1 MSWEFDVASS
11 TVGIAAAVVGVALT
25 AYKGIQYQSYL
36 PKKAVNESLE
46 SLREQA
52 ERVEHQLD
60 QKREQLAQAELT
72 ISKADALQSE
82 LQSMRKEASELQ
94 AARVEFGTLSVQ
106 IRSLQEQRTQLEQ
119 ARSSLQADIRDLSKD
134 RDLIQQQ
141 LDSQRTQLLT
151 DEQRRELAEKARI
164 LQNDINGKETVLE
177 RLAEQVNAN
186 DKQIAQQ
193 GEKLRELNRELAQV
207 EGKFVTGRE
216 MLAGLSKQEE
226 QLRAQIE
233 DLKRYR
239 DNLQRESG
247 SGTKEVRRLLLE
259 SVLPAGDFMKPRSG
273 DKREEDAVKAALQ
286 AIRNEGLI
294 YAERTIWAFHTA
306 LKCEK
311 ESPLVVLAGLSGTGK
326 SALPRAYARALGM
339 HQLTV
344 AVQPGWD
351 SPSDL
356 LGFYNHLERQF
367 KPTELTRALVQMNP
381 RHEEG
386 DGVRTDLSQ
395 RMLLVL
401 LDEMNLAR
409 VEYYFSEF
417 LSRLEA
423 RRGIKLED
431 RSRLRDATVPL
442 ELGLGSDGA
451 TASYPLLVWKNVLFV
466 GTMNEDESTQ
476 TLSDKVIDRSNL
488 LRFGKPGKLHG
499 ADDTPRDSAGPAVR
513 EYLAYETWQRWCQGT
528 GDGSAFDKEINEL
541 NDLLE
546 IVHRPFGHRVSTSI
560 RRYISFYPRWTDK
573 AEQWA
578 FADQIEFRILPRLRG
593 LDLADGEV
601 DGLFQYLEVL
611 CRERLDDVALA
622 KAIRQHRE
630 HGDASGQFH
639 WRGLDRTI
647 EEA

>member
-1 MSWEFDVASS
+1 LL
-11 TVGIAAAVVGVALT
+11 GNGV
-25 AYKGIQYQSYL
+25 
-36 PKKAVNESLE
+36 
-46 SLREQA
+46 
-52 ERVEHQLD
+52 
-60 QKREQLAQAELT
+60 
-72 ISKADALQSE
+72 
-82 LQSMRKEASELQ
+82 
-94 AARVEFGTLSVQ
+94 LS
-106 IRSLQEQRTQLEQ
+106 
-119 ARSSLQADIRDLSKD
+119 RDD
-134 RDLIQQQ
+134 
-141 LDSQRTQLLT
+141 
-151 DEQRRELAEKARI
+151 
-164 LQNDINGKETVLE
+164 
-177 RLAEQVNAN
+177 
-186 DKQIAQQ
+186 
-193 GEKLRELNRELAQV
+193 
-207 EGKFVTGRE
+207 F
-216 MLAGLSKQEE
+216 SKQ
-226 QLRAQIE
+226 
-233 DLKRYR
+233 
-239 DNLQRESG
+239 
-247 SGTKEVRRLLLE
+247 
-259 SVLPAGDFMKPRSG
+259 RSG

-306 LKCEK
+306 LKCEE

-528 GDGSAFDKEINEL
+528 GDGSAFDKDINKL

-546 IVHRPFGHRVSTSI
+546 IVRRPFGHRVSSSI
-560 RRYISFYPRWTDK
+560 RRYISLYPPWTDK